1 MSYAIIQLQG
11 KQYQVQPD
19 DILTI
24 DRLDAEKEVVI
35 TDVLLFNDGK
45 TTKVGTPILPKAK
58 VVAEVVSHDK
68 SKKLLVFKYKSKS
81 RYRRTKGHRQ
91 LQTTLKIKSVE
102 G

>member
-11 KQYQVQPD
+11 KQYQVQPGD
-19 DILTI
+19 LLKV
-24 DRLDAEKEVVI
+24 DRLEADKEVVI

-45 TTKVGTPILPKAK
+45 STQVGTPTLPKAK
-58 VVAEVVSHDK
+58 VGAEVVSHDK
-68 SKKLLVFKYKSKS
+68 SKKLLVFKYKAKS

-91 LQTTLKIKSVE
+91 LQTTLKIKTVE

>member
-19 DILTI
+19 DVLTV
-24 DRLDAEKEVVI
+24 DRLESDKEVII

-45 TTKVGTPILPKAK
+45 HTKVGTPILPKAK
-58 VVAEVVSHDK
+58 VVAEVISHDK
-68 SKKLLVFKYKSKS
+68 AKKITVFKYKSKS
-81 RYRRTKGHRQ
+81 RDRRTQGHRQ
-91 LQTTLKIKSVE
+91 LQTTLKIKSIE

>member
-1 MSYAIIQLQG
+1 MPYAIIQLQG

-19 DILTI
+19 DVLTI
-24 DRLDAEKEVVI
+24 DRLEADKEIVI

-45 TTKVGTPILPKAK
+45 STKVGNPTLPKAK

-68 SKKLLVFKYKSKS
+68 GKKLLVFKYKSKS

-91 LQTTLKIKSVE
+91 LQTILKIKSVE